1 MSAENTHQKNKSI
14 SLVLAVLLLCSLA
27 LNGYLLLRSSNQT
40 TQILVMNQQVD
51 TLAERKADLQKE
63 VDIALADL
71 EQFKGRGKALDSLL
85 AEATQKIEEQK
96 KQIAGLIASNQDYQV
111 LKLRYAELQ
120 KTKNDYLKRL
130 EALEEENKKLRY
142 ENTEL
147 TVALDQTRENNES
160 LRTKVEIAAQLRIQS
175 IQLQAVELR
184 ANGKEKNTDKAKK
197 TDRISISFTL
207 SQNSVAA
214 QGPHQAY
221 IRLLNPEG
229 FVMADAGLGIEKFK
243 TAQGQELPFSKKVD
257 FVFTGEAL
265 EKQIVWQQDVFPAG
279 TYSIEIYID
288 GQFSGTQKISLY

>member
-1 MSAENTHQKNKSI
+1 MSAENTHKKNKSI
-14 SLVLAVLLLCSLA
+14 SLVLALLLLCSLA

-142 ENTEL
+142 ENT
-147 TVALDQTRENNES
+147 
-160 LRTKVEIAAQLRIQS
+160 
-175 IQLQAVELR
+175 
-184 ANGKEKNTDKAKK
+184 
-197 TDRISISFTL
+197 
-207 SQNSVAA
+207 
-214 QGPHQAY
+214 
-221 IRLLNPEG
+221 
-229 FVMADAGLGIEKFK
+229 
-243 TAQGQELPFSKKVD
+243 
-257 FVFTGEAL
+257 
-265 EKQIVWQQDVFPAG
+265 
-279 TYSIEIYID
+279 
-288 GQFSGTQKISLY
+288 